1 MSGMT
6 YRKGEYLMWFTRYGS
21 VVPEHHE
28 TLDDCIELAVLLDD
42 CDTSTFDSHGCS
54 QAVERIGYGLVSDFD
69 ERVDEAIKLK
79 EARWAAAAERR
90 KSEQAIKK
98 GPLFT
103 VSLKKPESM
112 GAKHLSSFPTA
123 IAHGL
128 TNDEVIAERDR
139 LEELFGA
146 DRVVVRQEA
155 TRPNAGSY

>member
-1 MSGMT
+1 MMGVT

-42 CDTSTFDSHGCS
+42 CDTSTFDSHGCWE
-54 QAVERIGYGLVSDFD
+54 AVERIGYGLVSDFD

-79 EARWAAAAERR
+79 EARWAAATERR
-90 KSEQAIKK
+90 TEKVVKE

-103 VSLKKPESM
+103 ISLKKPESM
-112 GAKHLSSFPTA
+112 SAKHLSSFPTA

-128 TNDEVIAERDR
+128 TNAEVIAERDR
-139 LEELFGA
+139 LEELFGK
-146 DRVVVRQEA
+146 DRVVVRRE
-155 TRPNAGSY
+155 GS